1 MFGVVIGISAL
12 YNRIDEAKRKK
23 QNKKNKYNTA
33 DNAIGITEK
42 EINELA
48 RQAKALKSD
57 IIAKQK
63 SSTLYKTLY
72 QYMTKWNTDDYVGAV
87 NALKSGESVDLGI
100 DFRTDVYYA
109 FVEFFNFSNT
119 DFIKQL
125 KDPDDDDEAEKLEI
139 KYESESFEEMKK
151 H

>member
-1 MFGVVIGISAL
+1 
-12 YNRIDEAKRKK
+12 
-23 QNKKNKYNTA
+23 
-33 DNAIGITEK
+33 
-42 EINELA
+42 
-48 RQAKALKSD
+48 
-57 IIAKQK
+57 
-63 SSTLYKTLY
+63 
-72 QYMTKWNTDDYVGAV
+72 MTKWNTDDYVGAV

-139 KYESESFEEMKK
+139 KYESESFE
-151 H
+151 